1 MLVLPVQGGNER
13 LAIQGDTSRSVAS
26 VMKVFTTGAALQLL
40 GPAFTWKTEVG
51 LGGAITPAGILRGPL
66 YLRGSGD
73 PALVLERWHLF
84 MARWRAAGLHD
95 IHGDIVLDR
104 QRFQVPQHDPAAF
117 DGRALKPYNAGPDA
131 LLLNHRALILR
142 FRPDDVRPGLVRVSL
157 EPQLDGMDVVNRTR
171 LVEGV
176 PCGDWRE
183 ALTLSLTP
191 DGSARA
197 PERQNWRIEVKGPY
211 PRACEEKD
219 WPLLWTGDSANDYA
233 ERLMTGA
240 WRQMGGHLNGVVRD
254 GSWPTGLAP
263 WMSWSSPP
271 LTSVIYDINKF
282 SNNVMARQVFL
293 TLGNDAPPDASLG
306 GSAPATTERA
316 RQRVGDWL
324 ASRKLRF
331 DELVLD
337 NGSGLSRSERISAG
351 SLNRL
356 LLDAWKN
363 PVMPEFVSSL
373 PIVGIDGT
381 MKKRL
386 RDAAA
391 TGRAHIKTGTLDG
404 VKTAAGYALDAQ
416 GRRHA
421 VTFLINHPRAQAG
434 SVAIDALIDWV
445 AQRRSGERNV
455 VLENE

>member
-282 SNNVMARQVFL
+282 SNNVMARQLFL
-293 TLGNDAPPDASLG
+293 TLGVDAASNA
-306 GSAPATTERA
+306 SATLDRA
-316 RQRVGDWL
+316 RQVVSQQVLGQTRDTSGKS
-324 ASRKLRF
+324 AC
-331 DELVLD
+331 EGEGLVLD
-337 NGSGLSRSERISAG
+337 NGSGLSRQERASARCVAHWLRALWN
-351 SLNRL
+351 S
-356 LLDAWKN
+356 

-373 PIVGIDGT
+373 PVAGTDGT
-381 MKKRL
+381 ARRL
-386 RDAAA
+386 NGAA
-391 TGRAHIKTGTLDG
+391 GRVHLKTGSLDG
-404 VKTAAGYALDAQ
+404 VSAVAGIADGLSGQRYVVVGVVNGPSAERARPLLDALLSWTVQ
-416 GRRHA
+416 DTH
-421 VTFLINHPRAQAG
+421 TP
-434 SVAIDALIDWV
+434 
-445 AQRRSGERNV
+445 
-455 VLENE
+455 